1 MMFLQR
7 LMSSAILIKSSCV
20 RPVHV
25 LILSIQLILG
35 LPLPRPL
42 GTVPWMIFFSKY
54 DPSFLMMCPKY
65 FIFLSFTIPSNF
77 LSTPAFFG
85 THLFVRFSIHDICI
99 IILKHFISK
108 ASILLSSSI
117 LIVQP
122 SHPYIA
128 TGHTNV
134 LRSSIF
140 VVTLISWLFH

>member
-7 LMSSAILIKSSCV
+7 LLSFVILNKSSCV

-35 LPLPRPL
+35 LPFPRPP
-42 GTVPWMIFFSKY
+42 GTVPGMFSFFKH
-54 DPSFLMMCPKY
+54 DTFFLMMCQKY
-65 FIFLSFTIPSNF
+65 FIFLSFTVHSNF
-77 LSTPAFFG
+77 LSTPAFSS
-85 THLFVRFSIHDICI
+85 THLLVRFTVHDICI
-99 IILKHFISK
+99 IILKHFISN
-108 ASILLSSSI
+108 ASILLSSSF

-128 TGHTNV
+128 TRHTNA

-140 VVTLISWLFH
+140 VVTLI